1 MIRLLCLADLRPY
14 GIAEFAKSG
23 FHPVKELFIQS
34 SEARPQ
40 MSFFRLSPLPILGQ
54 SQGRL
59 FGFLALMS
67 SGLFAAFGFM
77 LLASNRWAILEPA
90 VTVFIILCVQW
101 QTLGLTIAKLGV
113 DNVVYAMVSKDETLS
128 FMAGEYVLTR
138 VLPLTMIF
146 SVSVW
151 FVFSPLAAISIFF
164 TILLD
169 SHSIMRMADLNA
181 RRRYALTAIGNLLNY
196 PMFFFVTFVI
206 AAFVD
211 VTSATIAAI
220 FVLASLAR
228 WLWLQSVD
236 VDRQRLKKVSC
247 RVSLGMGVQQALN
260 YLLFRIDQIVLGTT
274 FASLAT
280 FAKSPDYLSK
290 YLFMAKFPELV
301 AGVMVIVGTVV
312 FREVRIQR
320 PVHWPGGHAQLD
332 GHSLVVWGAPV
343 LILLGSVPYV
353 MLWEGDPIE
362 SLFVI
367 PFLVHAICIF
377 PANLVTYSMI
387 RQGCLSGLLRNLVA
401 SVMIGIILVVVI
413 APLTHGPGL
422 AWVVGIQLGA
432 FIVLSYLLPWGDPRK
447 LYA

>member
-1 MIRLLCLADLRPY
+1 M
-14 GIAEFAKSG
+14 
-23 FHPVKELFIQS
+23 
-34 SEARPQ
+34 
-40 MSFFRLSPLPILGQ
+40 
-54 SQGRL
+54 
-59 FGFLALMS
+59 GFLALMS
-67 SGLFAAFGFM
+67 SGLFAASGFT
-77 LLASNRWAILEPA
+77 LLASNRWSILEPT

-151 FVFSPLAAISIFF
+151 FVFSPLAAISIFV

-196 PMFFFVTFVI
+196 PMFFFVTFVA
-206 AAFVD
+206 AAFVN
-211 VTSATIAAI
+211 VTSSTIAAI

-236 VDRQRLKKVSC
+236 IDRHRLKVVSC
-247 RVSLGMGVQQALN
+247 RVSMGMGVQQALN
-260 YLLFRIDQIVLGTT
+260 YLLFRIDQIALGTT
-274 FASLAT
+274 FVSLLI
-280 FAKSPDYLSK
+280 FAKGPNYLAK

-312 FREVRIQR
+312 FRDIHIQH
-320 PVHWPGGHAQLD
+320 PVDWLGEHTHLKGY
-332 GHSLVVWGAPV
+332 SLAVWGAPGLIV
-343 LILLGSVPYV
+343 LMSVPYV
-353 MLWEGDPIE
+353 MLWGGDPIE
-362 SLFVI
+362 PLFVI

-377 PANLVTYSMI
+377 PANLITFSMI
-387 RQGCLSGLLRNLVA
+387 RQECLSGLLRNLIA
-401 SVMIGIILVVVI
+401 SVMMGVMLVAGIAVLKHVTV
-413 APLTHGPGL
+413 L
-422 AWVVGIQLGA
+422 AWVVAIQLVT
-432 FIVLSYLLPWGDPRK
+432 FIVLSYLLPWGNPRK